1 MSSTMKAIRIEKP
14 GDVSVI
20 KYLDIPKPQIEKNKM
35 LVKNKFAGVNFID
48 TYFRTGLYIADM
60 PMVLGR
66 EGSGIV
72 EEVGSDVTGFETGS
86 RVAYLSPNNAYA
98 EYILVDPEKAIIVPE
113 QMALDTASA
122 SLIQGLTALTFVKRA
137 YNVKK
142 GDVVLVHAAA
152 GGTGRLLVQLC
163 KHYGATVIGT
173 TSNEEKAKLATDAGA
188 DHIIYYTREDVPTR
202 VREITN
208 GQMVNA
214 VFDGVGKSTFQASFD
229 SLRRC
234 GTLVSFGNASGKVP
248 PIEINILSKGNIVLL
263 RPMLYDYIY
272 TREEFTEA
280 CSTLFDL
287 VESGSLKVNICK
299 EFDLKDAADAHR
311 FIEAGKTTGKILLRV

>member
-20 KYLDIPKPQIEKNKM
+20 KYLDIPKPQIEKNKI
-35 LVKNKFAGVNFID
+35 LVKNKFVGLNFLE
-48 TYFRTGLYIADM
+48 TYFRTGLFKASM
-60 PMVLGR
+60 PLVLGH
-66 EGSGIV
+66 EGAGIV
-72 EEVGSDVTGFETGS
+72 EEVGSDVTGFEVGS
-86 RVAYLSPNNAYA
+86 RVVYLSSHNAYA
-98 EYILVDPEKAIIVPE
+98 EYILVDPVNAAIVPE

-122 SLIQGLTALTFVKRA
+122 SLLQGLTAVTFVKRA

-142 GDVVLVHAAA
+142 GDIVLVHAAA
-152 GGTGRLLVQLC
+152 GGTGQLLVQLC

-202 VREITN
+202 VKEITN

-234 GTLVSFGNASGKVP
+234 GTLVSFGNASGVIPKVESSVLSEK
-248 PIEINILSKGNIVLL
+248 EIALVSPGVFNYV
-263 RPMLYDYIY
+263 R